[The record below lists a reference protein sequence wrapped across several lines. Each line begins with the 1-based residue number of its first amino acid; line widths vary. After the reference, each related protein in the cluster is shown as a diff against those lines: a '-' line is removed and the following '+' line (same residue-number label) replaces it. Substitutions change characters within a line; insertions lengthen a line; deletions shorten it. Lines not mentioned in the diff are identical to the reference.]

1 MLFSMLF
8 SMLLLLLTS
17 LDNGFRKEYDNYTN
31 ICLCNVDKVEQIF
44 FSREGED
51 VIIKYNRSLK
61 QRESEYKNLANAI
74 IVEASRDYRTARRI
88 LSRNPGNLQARYQ
101 LNSTIDFF
109 ESQWY
114 EALTVM
120 DGKELLRKLEE
131 EIA

>member
-1 MLFSMLF
+1 M
-8 SMLLLLLTS
+8 
-17 LDNGFRKEYDNYTN
+17 
-31 ICLCNVDKVEQIF
+31 
-44 FSREGED
+44 
-51 VIIKYNRSLK
+51 IIKYNRSLK

>member
-1 MLFSMLF
+1 M
-8 SMLLLLLTS
+8 
-17 LDNGFRKEYDNYTN
+17 
-31 ICLCNVDKVEQIF
+31 
-44 FSREGED
+44 
-51 VIIKYNRSLK
+51 IIKYNRSLK

-74 IVEASRDYRTARRI
+74 IIEAVRDYRTARRV

-109 ESQWY
+109 KSQWY
-114 EALTVM
+114 ETLTVL